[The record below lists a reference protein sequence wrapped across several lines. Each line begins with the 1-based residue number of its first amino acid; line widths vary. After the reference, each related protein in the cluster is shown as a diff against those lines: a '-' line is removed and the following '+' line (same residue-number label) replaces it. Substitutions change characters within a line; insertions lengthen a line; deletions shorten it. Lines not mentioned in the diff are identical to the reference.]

1 MLECS
6 MVVARHTVPM
16 LAGSLVQD
24 IDGEHGIV
32 LIMEG
37 KGGKCLSHVHH
48 GCVDPADVNATVSAN
63 ASGDQADALKDRQMH
78 ARTQARMHVHDVTHK
93 DYHMRVCISL
103 LCTPVHR
110 GDTGRSTSLGREPE
124 ERLVSEGREVPGAT
138 GLLRGGSRYV

>member
-1 MLECS
+1 
-6 MVVARHTVPM
+6 M

-48 GCVDPADVNATVSAN
+48 GCVDAADVNATLSAN
-63 ASGDQADALKDRQMH
+63 ASGDQGDALKR
-78 ARTQARMHVHDVTHK
+78 
-93 DYHMRVCISL
+93 S
-103 LCTPVHR
+103 
-110 GDTGRSTSLGREPE
+110 DTGRSISLGREPE